1 MIKDRRSLLM
11 GLAIVW
17 LSVVGCD
24 REAPALF
31 DEPLVGLQ
39 EARPNTGLASKF
51 DVSWNQRLA
60 KSLPANE
67 ALHDA
72 GNVLLNVSSGAFGN
86 HVLTGP
92 GHFKFPK
99 SSAQTMLFY
108 GSLFIGDGPYRTLEN
123 LLSEYGDPNSTQD
136 FDVIPGGEIRAL
148 EPGAVSDED
157 IFTVLSDVGAA
168 NPIGLIIIQESFA
181 FASPP
186 DDDYII
192 IRFTFVNPSE
202 NDITNFFAGVWLDWD
217 LTLPPGLPLFSSNT
231 TAYDVGRQ
239 LAFVTSADPSFPVAG
254 SIILG
259 ASVNSYRGSVN
270 LGLIFDCGTL
280 PTLLCDPRTTAEQF
294 AFLSGGILPGPVGPS
309 DVRQTLS
316 QGPLSIPAGG
326 CLSVNFALLGGVNQ
340 ADLEFNVDAA
350 RANFSQVRTQ
360 LSLLGLREIR
370 LVLGDMILSRGTE
383 QALNAVLRAIERS
396 VLRGNKKAALGQV
409 GAFGRVVAAH
419 EDRSFSAEQLVLLKA
434 LACNLRNQIEE
445 S

>member
-1 MIKDRRSLLM
+1 MRTSLNSDNTPPAPCKLNDVCNTSAHRSKSAGTMIENRPNLLM
-11 GLAIVW
+11 GLPIIW
-17 LSVVGCD
+17 LSVAGCD

-31 DEPLVGLQ
+31 EEPLVGLQ
-39 EARPNTGLASKF
+39 EARPNTELPPKF
-51 DVSWNQRLA
+51 DVRRQQSLA
-60 KSLPANE
+60 KPDLAANE

-92 GHFKFPK
+92 GHFEFPK

-108 GSLFIGDGPYRTLEN
+108 GSLFIGDSPSRTLEN
-123 LLSEYGDPNSTQD
+123 LLRGYGDPNSTQD
-136 FDVIPGGEIRAL
+136 FDVIPGGEIQAL

-157 IFTVLSDVGAA
+157 IFTVLSDAGAA
-168 NPIGLIIIQESFA
+168 NPIGLIIVQESFA

-254 SIILG
+254 STILG
-259 ASVNSYRGSVN
+259 ASVSSYRGSVN

-383 QALNAVLRAIERS
+383 QALNVVLRAIERS
-396 VLRGNKKAALGQV
+396 VL
-409 GAFGRVVAAH
+409 
-419 EDRSFSAEQLVLLKA
+419 
-434 LACNLRNQIEE
+434 
-445 S
+445 